1 MFDELKQCNICK
13 NEYTTMH
20 VEYKPGVLVYV
31 CPSCMEKSRDNFVW
45 LCLNCGKSYF
55 RPKKL
60 VIDQLERSG
69 LGNASL
75 LGEGIQLIQGIEI
88 CIECDPQGI
97 LEYVNCKEEEL
108 DTRICEN

>member
-1 MFDELKQCNICK
+1 
-13 NEYTTMH
+13 MH

-31 CPSCMEKSRDNFVW
+31 CPACMEKSRDNFVW

-60 VIDQLERSG
+60 VLGRLQHSG

-97 LEYVNCKEEEL
+97 LEYVYGKEAEL
-108 DTRICEN
+108 DTRICGN